1 MSYAAVPW
9 RSPTDFKNLVFF
21 CSVRG
26 EGDKKR
32 AAVWGLRL
40 VGYSDVMNGSG
51 QSVQVRFQ
59 MATRSLLLVEAEMQL
74 LTISTVNS
82 PLTLTSSEK
91 S

>member
-9 RSPTDFKNLVFF
+9 HRPTDFKNHVF
-21 CSVRG
+21 VIRG

-74 LTISTVNS
+74 LTISMVNS

>member
-9 RSPTDFKNLVFF
+9 TLKNLCFLFVI
-21 CSVRG
+21 RG
-26 EGDKKR
+26 EGNKKR
-32 AAVWGLRL
+32 AAVWRLRL
-40 VGYSDVMNGSG
+40 VGYSDVMNESG

-82 PLTLTSSEK
+82 PLMLTSSEK